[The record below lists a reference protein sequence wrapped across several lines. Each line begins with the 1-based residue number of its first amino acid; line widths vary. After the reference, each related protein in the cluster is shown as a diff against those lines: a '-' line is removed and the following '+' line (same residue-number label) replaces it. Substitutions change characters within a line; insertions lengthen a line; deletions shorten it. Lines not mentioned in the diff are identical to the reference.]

1 MMGLSW
7 SRWLAALCVLQ
18 LCSGCML
25 LNRQH
30 GDGDVPVPSLERK
43 FAGAL
48 QLLRQGN
55 ELGARELLEQ
65 VIVAPGLP
73 GVTDDALF
81 RLALLRLR
89 DGGERGGQEG
99 YSLLARLA
107 KEYPD
112 SIWTHQSAALTS
124 YLSST
129 QKLFEKQR
137 ETKTLREL
145 HLHLSREN
153 KELRLNLEKLKNL
166 DLELEQKSRR

>member
-1 MMGLSW
+1 MGLSW
-7 SRWLAALCVLQ
+7 SRWIAVFCVVQ

-25 LNRQH
+25 LSRQH
-30 GDGDVPVPSLERK
+30 GDSDGSVPSHERK

-55 ELGARELLEQ
+55 EQGARELLEQ
-65 VIVAPGLP
+65 VVMAPGLP

-89 DGGERGGQEG
+89 DGGEKGGQES

-112 SIWTHQSAALTS
+112 SIWTHQSAALS
-124 YLSST
+124 GHLVST

-137 ETKTLREL
+137 ETRPLREL
-145 HLHLSREN
+145 NLQLSREN

-166 DLELEQKSRR
+166 DLEMDQKRRR

>member
-1 MMGLSW
+1 MGLSW
-7 SRWLAALCVLQ
+7 SRWIAVFCVVQ

-25 LNRQH
+25 LSRQH
-30 GDGDVPVPSLERK
+30 GDIDVSVPSHERK

-55 ELGARELLEQ
+55 EQGARELLEQ
-65 VIVAPGLP
+65 VVVAPGLP

-89 DGGERGGQEG
+89 DGGEKGGQEG

-112 SIWTHQSAALTS
+112 SIWTHQSAALS
-124 YLSST
+124 GYLVST
-129 QKLFEKQR
+129 QRLFEKQR
-137 ETKTLREL
+137 ETRPLREL
-145 HLHLSREN
+145 NLQLSREN

-166 DLELEQKSRR
+166 DLELDQKRRR

>member
-1 MMGLSW
+1 MGLSLG
-7 SRWLAALCVLQ
+7 RWLLALCVLQ

-25 LNRQH
+25 FNRHH
-30 GDGDVPVPSLERK
+30 GDTDASVPSLERQ

-55 ELGARELLEQ
+55 EQGARELLEQ
-65 VIVAPGLP
+65 VVVAPGLA

-89 DGGERGGQEG
+89 DGGEKGGQEG
-99 YSLLARLA
+99 YSLLVRLA

-112 SIWTHQSAALTS
+112 SIWTHQSAALSS
-124 YLSST
+124 YLAST

-137 ETKTLREL
+137 ETRPLREL
-145 HLHLSREN
+145 NLHLSREN

-166 DLELEQKSRR
+166 DLELEQKRRR

>member
-1 MMGLSW
+1 MGLPW
-7 SRWLAALCVLQ
+7 SRWIAVFCVLQ
-18 LCSGCML
+18 LCCGCML
-25 LNRQH
+25 LNRHH
-30 GDGDVPVPSLERK
+30 GDTDVAVPSHERK

-55 ELGARELLEQ
+55 EQGARELLEQ
-65 VIVAPGLP
+65 VVVAPGLP

-89 DGGERGGQEG
+89 DGGEKGGLEG

-112 SIWTHQSAALTS
+112 SIWTHQSAALS
-124 YLSST
+124 GYLMLT
-129 QKLFEKQR
+129 QRLFEKQR
-137 ETKTLREL
+137 ETKPLREL
-145 HLHLSREN
+145 NLHLSREN

-166 DLELEQKSRR
+166 DLELDQKRRR